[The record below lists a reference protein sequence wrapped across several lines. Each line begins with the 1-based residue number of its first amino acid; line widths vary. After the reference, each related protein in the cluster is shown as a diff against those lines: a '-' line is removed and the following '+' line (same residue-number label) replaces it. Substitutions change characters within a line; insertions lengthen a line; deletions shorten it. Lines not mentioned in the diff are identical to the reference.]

1 MTIRCMHG
9 LGLNH
14 KFSSYQAH
22 PYACWKQD
30 LDLGD
35 VEFFRVRVE
44 SYGPKVLKER
54 PNQRL

>member
-1 MTIRCMHG
+1 MHG

-14 KFSSYQAH
+14 KLSSYQAH